1 LPPEKETEQQPA
13 GRWTDQEQRLFEE
26 AYQMYGKD
34 WKKIKKHVGT
44 IVSVSGYHMDYEGTS
59 ITMVVNVDGNNKHIN
74 LHMENTMELFT
85 DNK

>member
-1 LPPEKETEQQPA
+1 MYNLRRQKDLTPAKETEQQPA

-44 IVSVSGYHMDYEGTS
+44 RTGVQIRSHGQKYVKRLEQ
-59 ITMVVNVDGNNKHIN
+59 
-74 LHMENTMELFT
+74 
-85 DNK
+85 